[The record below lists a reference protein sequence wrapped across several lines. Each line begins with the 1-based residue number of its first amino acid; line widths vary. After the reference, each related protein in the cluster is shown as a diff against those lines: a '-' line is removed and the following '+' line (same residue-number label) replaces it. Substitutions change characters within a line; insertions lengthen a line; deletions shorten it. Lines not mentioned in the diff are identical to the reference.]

1 LFQIEA
7 VGVLTMLYTKDAPYV
22 YSRDGVYYFNRRI
35 PNDLRHYYRCPRII
49 ISLRTKSARAAKSK
63 SSLLAAQLNDEWMSL
78 RWRSAESPLKAYLAD
93 QTHAARELSTA
104 PLMSEAKNIYLK
116 SKGVGRPRTFSQA
129 VDRAITHLINTV
141 GDKPLDTYSRKDAN
155 MIRDVLFERGL
166 NRSSIKRMFGTIR
179 ALVNFVSREV
189 GLSDLSAFSGVYL
202 GENNQQSDSRRQ
214 PIDSKSIRYVQKQCE
229 LLNDEGRWLIAL
241 ISDTGMRLS
250 EAIGLHMNDINLNN
264 EYPHIILKPHSWRRL
279 KTKGSERI
287 IPLVGVA
294 LWAVKQ
300 AMSASETSFLFPRYC
315 DNAQCK
321 SNSASAALNKWLS
334 PRVGN
339 NCVIHSFRHSFR
351 DRLRAVECPKDM
363 TDRLGGWSVEGIG
376 ESYGLGYPIEVLS
389 KWMVK
394 AMC

>member
-1 LFQIEA
+1 
-7 VGVLTMLYTKDAPYV
+7 
-22 YSRDGVYYFNRRI
+22 
-35 PNDLRHYYRCPRII
+35 
-49 ISLRTKSARAAKSK
+49 
-63 SSLLAAQLNDEWMSL
+63 
-78 RWRSAESPLKAYLAD
+78 
-93 QTHAARELSTA
+93 
-104 PLMSEAKNIYLK
+104 
-116 SKGVGRPRTFSQA
+116 
-129 VDRAITHLINTV
+129 
-141 GDKPLDTYSRKDAN
+141 